1 MSVTDI
7 RAMKKLAD
15 EHGLLLIADNTFLS
29 PYFQNPLDLG
39 ADLVIHSGTKF
50 LNGHN
55 DVLAGFVCTAREDL
69 ARIDCRGLSLS
80 VEALEEMI
88 VYKAG
93 LWLDSGAIF
102 GVDGEGFERI
112 NVACPR
118 GTLKEALER
127 LEKAVR
133 ELPAY
138 FVSSLACPYTST
150 ESHFPA
156 NT

>member
-55 DVLAGFVCTAREDL
+55 DVLASLSEDLKNRTIVCTAPTKTFNL
-69 ARIDCRGLSLS
+69 AAAFLSGKRLPLYPAFAFYFYTFASLS
-80 VEALEEMI
+80 VL
-88 VYKAG
+88 
-93 LWLDSGAIF
+93 
-102 GVDGEGFERI
+102 
-112 NVACPR
+112 
-118 GTLKEALER
+118 T
-127 LEKAVR
+127 
-133 ELPAY
+133 
-138 FVSSLACPYTST
+138 
-150 ESHFPA
+150 
-156 NT
+156 